1 MAYYVWFTLTN
12 FMHYC
17 RMSQSNIV
25 ICYDSKRCIAYYK
38 QVLDFCFFSKINKTN
53 YFKYNYSRLSTDYYF
68 LYSEHS
74 KR

>member
-12 FMHYC
+12 FMHFC

-38 QVLDFCFFSKINKTN
+38 QIISNITIADYLLIIIFFI
-53 YFKYNYSRLSTDYYF
+53 
-68 LYSEHS
+68 
-74 KR
+74 